1 MSAAPHALIAGAGI
15 GGLAAALCLARSG
28 FRVSIF
34 ERAASLEAVGAGLQ
48 ISPNASAILRDLGVL
63 PLLNGSALAPVAL
76 NIRRG
81 RDGELLQ
88 RISLENAE
96 RHWGAPYLL
105 AHRADLQKALFESIT
120 RDSRITLALGH
131 ELIGLNTGW
140 RSVEISTR
148 NGAAKTAHR
157 GDCLIG
163 ADGLRSFVRQRL
175 DELRIEKGR
184 TAQPSLLPKRASQ
197 IAWRALVDAD
207 QVEPALRLPQTNL
220 WLGQGAH
227 LVHYPL
233 RGGKVVNVVAIA
245 DAPANIDW
253 TADIWSE
260 PSDCN
265 EVQNHFASWH
275 AQARTLIS
283 AASEWRKWPLVAL
296 PPLPEW
302 TWGRVALM
310 GDAAHPMLP
319 FLAQGA
325 AQAIEDAAMLGAM
338 LLPDA
343 PIAPCLAAYAAARR
357 TRANRVQAASRR
369 QGWIYH
375 LGGPAAYVRDL
386 RLRMLNERQFF
397 ARYDWL
403 YRPRPDLTNY
413 KVENEN

>member
-34 ERAASLEAVGAGLQ
+34 ERAASLETVGAGLQ

-63 PLLNGSALAPVAL
+63 PLLSGSALAPVAL
-76 NIRRG
+76 SIRRG
-81 RDGELLQ
+81 LDGELLQ
-88 RISLENAE
+88 RVSLENAE
-96 RHWGAPYLL
+96 QHWGAPYLL
-105 AHRADLQKALFESIT
+105 AHRADLQKALLESVA

-131 ELIGLNTGW
+131 ELIGFDTGW
-140 RSVEISTR
+140 RGVEISTR

-157 GDCLIG
+157 GECLIG
-163 ADGLRSFVRQRL
+163 ADGLRSVVRQRL
-175 DELRIEKGR
+175 DELRLEEGR
-184 TAQPSLLPKRASQ
+184 TTQPALLPKRASQ
-197 IAWRALVDAD
+197 IAWRALVDAH

-233 RGGKVVNVVAIA
+233 RGGKVINIVAIT

-253 TADIWSE
+253 NADIWSE
-260 PSDCN
+260 PADRN
-265 EVQNHFASWH
+265 EIQSHFASWH
-275 AQARTLIS
+275 AQVRTLIS
-283 AASEWRKWPLVAL
+283 AAREWRKWPLVAL

-343 PIAPCLAAYAAARR
+343 PIEPCLAAYAAARR

-375 LGGPAAYVRDL
+375 LGEPAAYVRDL
-386 RLRMLNERQFF
+386 RLRMLTERQFF
-397 ARYDWL
+397 ARYNWL
-403 YRPRPDLTNY
+403 YRPRPDLTNH
-413 KVENEN
+413 KVEDEN